1 MNAEKDNVY
10 RRKLKTAA
18 TETIWTFNL
27 LISKQWRILCLQR
40 VTGIVV
46 VFQLFD
52 VFESV
57 ATPYGATVHNDQP
70 QSRFG
75 PKLGTTDFQSGGLL
89 LILD

>member
-1 MNAEKDNVY
+1 M
-10 RRKLKTAA
+10 
-18 TETIWTFNL
+18 
-27 LISKQWRILCLQR
+27 QR
-40 VTGIVV
+40 VTGSVV